1 MAGFSNGSLKWEN
14 DMEDKKSITEELEN
28 YNRIQSELLLMINT
42 YSLHGSL
49 NQIVEMLN
57 DKMVEHYGED
67 K

>member
-1 MAGFSNGSLKWEN
+1 
-14 DMEDKKSITEELEN
+14 MEDKKSITEELEN